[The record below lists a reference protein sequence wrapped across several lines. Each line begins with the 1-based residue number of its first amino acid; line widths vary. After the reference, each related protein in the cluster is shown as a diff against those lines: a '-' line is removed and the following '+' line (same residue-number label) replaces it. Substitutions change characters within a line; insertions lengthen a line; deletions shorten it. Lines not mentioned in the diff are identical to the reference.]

1 MYGIVSDR
9 IVQYRTYFT
18 CLVEHYD
25 NYDFHDSGMTFIDA
39 STGPGIFVNYPRAAR
54 CLPHQLEGK
63 IKHHHESFYHR
74 SRKRNTSTIASP
86 FELQAKIREAQK
98 KRWNFH

>member
-74 SRKRNTSTIASP
+74 SRKRNTSMVSK
-86 FELQAKIREAQK
+86 E
-98 KRWNFH
+98 